1 MSSLTR
7 QTLPAITR
15 KPRLAVFK
23 FASCDGC
30 QLSLLDC
37 EDELTSIAA
46 GVEIAYFLEATSK
59 VELGPYDI
67 ALVEGSITTPYDA
80 RRIEDVRRQSK
91 FLVTIGAC
99 ATSGGIQALRNWADH
114 KDFLRCVYARPEYI
128 ETLATSTAIAD
139 HVRVDFELR
148 GCPINR
154 HQLVEVLQSLISG
167 NRPRT
172 PTHSV
177 CLDCKRRGT
186 VCVTVAQGIPCLG
199 PVTQSGCGAICPSY
213 DRGCYGCFGP
223 AAQPNCDS
231 LTDHLI
237 SAGTASGTLVPLL
250 RNYNAAAPA
259 FRAESDRL
267 EAAGKP
273 VTSRIVRPR
282 SAP

>member
-1 MSSLTR
+1 VSALTQ
-7 QTLPAITR
+7 QTLPPISH
-15 KPRLAVFK
+15 KLRLAVFK

-37 EDELTSIAA
+37 EDELVSIAA
-46 GVEIAYFLEATSK
+46 AVEIAYFLEATSK

-67 ALVEGSITTPYDA
+67 ALVEGSITTPHDA
-80 RRIEDVRRQSK
+80 RRIEEVRRQSK

-99 ATSGGIQALRNWADH
+99 ATAGGIQALRNWADH
-114 KDFLRCVYARPEYI
+114 ADFLRCVYARPDYI

-139 HVRVDFELR
+139 HVPVDFELR

-154 HQLVEVLQSLISG
+154 HQLLEVLQSLLAG
-167 NRPRT
+167 RRPRT

-186 VCVTVAQGIPCLG
+186 VCVTVARGIPCLG

-223 AAQPNCDS
+223 AAQPNCDGLS
-231 LTDHLI
+231 DHLI
-237 SAGTASGTLVPLL
+237 SMGTASGTLVPLL

-267 EAAGKP
+267 QIFEGSIASP
-273 VTSRIVRPR
+273 VPSPRI
-282 SAP
+282 AP